1 MILRTIIIAL
11 AFGVV
16 PAYAEGNPI
25 FQTYVSPSYSSEN
38 PAGLIVYVS
47 PIESGEIPVDW
58 KNTLERRNL
67 IWVSVNESGNSMASE
82 QRISEATESL
92 AFIVEKY
99 VLDEQRIYIAGM
111 SGGAQIAS
119 IVAALRPDLFNGGL
133 FFCGGN
139 PWSERD
145 VDPWIESPPE
155 DFDAMKENRYVF
167 VSGTEDFKLAATA
180 RVYRNYKKA
189 GIEDSKLIVVD
200 GMGHELPDAE
210 TLDRAL
216 DFLDRGL
223 TVRKPVEKSTRH
235 LLQARN

>member
-16 PAYAEGNPI
+16 SGYAEGIPI
-25 FQTYVSPSYSSEN
+25 FQTYVSPSQSSEN

-47 PIESGEIPVDW
+47 PIKSGEIPVGW
-58 KNTLERRNL
+58 KNTLDRRNL

-82 QRISEATESL
+82 QRISEAMASV
-92 AFIVEKY
+92 AFIVGGY
-99 VLDEQRIYIAGM
+99 VLDDRRIYIAGM

-119 IVAALRPDLFNGGL
+119 IVAALSPDLFNGGL
-133 FFCGGN
+133 FFCGVD

-155 DFDAMKENRYVF
+155 DFDTMKENRYVF

-189 GIEDSKLIVVD
+189 EIEDSKLIVVD

-210 TLDRAL
+210 TFDRAM
-216 DFLDRGL
+216 DFLDREL
-223 TVRKPVEKSTRH
+223 EPKK
-235 LLQARN
+235 

>member
-1 MILRTIIIAL
+1 MILRMMIVAL
-11 AFGVV
+11 AFGVTL
-16 PAYAEGNPI
+16 AYAKTPV
-25 FQTYVSPSYSSEN
+25 FQIYVPPSYSSEK

-47 PIESGEIPVDW
+47 PIKSGEIPDTW
-58 KNTLERRNL
+58 KSILNRRNV
-67 IWVSVNESGNSMASE
+67 IWVSANKSGNSMTSD
-82 QRISEATESL
+82 QRISEATASF
-92 AFIVEKY
+92 AFIVERY
-99 VLDEQRIYIAGM
+99 ALDDQRIYIAGM
-111 SGGAQIAS
+111 SGGAQIAN

-133 FFCGGN
+133 FLCGAN

-145 VDPWIESPPE
+145 VDPWVESPPE

-210 TLDRAL
+210 TFDRAM

-223 TVRKPVEKSTRH
+223 TVRRQVEKSTRR
-235 LLQARN
+235 LLHVRN